1 MHDIN
6 NCRCMKQASVSCLKL
21 INSKLTLILV
31 AIASLLF
38 ITTMNISAEEY
49 VPAKTI
55 RFGEKQKVKG
65 QWRATAYHLHEV
77 GDYFFETSELP
88 AKICFS
94 EIQNPKTAACHE
106 AKGVNDFPF
115 QEVTDLKLVLLDK
128 SRTKYGVLFTAQ
140 HHGATIGKTKYIS
153 IWVFKEESKGFANL
167 LEKTAI
173 TDQGE
178 FKIYSSLIGKSG
190 YFILAD
196 RIWDSKTETLYA
208 PHYYEISI
216 FKLHESKYEFVS
228 KYKTSK
234 KYNSLD
240 NTTRINVID
249 PEKQN
254 IIKVLKQIGD

>member
-1 MHDIN
+1 MHGIN
-6 NCRCMKQASVSCLKL
+6 NYRYIKHVNVNYLEL
-21 INSKLTLILV
+21 VNSKLILIFV
-31 AIASLLF
+31 VMASLLF
-38 ITTMNISAEEY
+38 ITTENISAEEY
-49 VPAKTI
+49 VPTKTI
-55 RFGEKQKVKG
+55 RIGEKQKVNG
-65 QWRATAYHLHEV
+65 QWCATAYHLHEV
-77 GDYFFETSELP
+77 GDHFFETSELP

-115 QEVTDLKLVLLDK
+115 QEVTDLKLVLLDE

-140 HHGATIGKTKYIS
+140 HHGATIGRTKYVS
-153 IWVFKEESKGFANL
+153 IWVFNEESKSFANL
-167 LEKTAI
+167 LKKITL

-178 FKIYSSLIGKSG
+178 FKIYSSLIGISG

-208 PHYYEISI
+208 QHYYEISI
-216 FKLHESKYEFVS
+216 FKLHAGKYEFVS
-228 KYKTSK
+228 KYNTSK

-240 NTTRINVID
+240 NATRINVID

-254 IIKVLKQIGD
+254 IIKVLKQIGG